1 MATIKFIL
9 IPLMLAW
16 LLLQKAATLLSTFR
30 NQLTLLLLTA
40 ALVHRDV
47 QEYGLMSL
55 PPEVL
60 YIIVQ
65 ELECPPPET
74 TIQSSDSQRYVLV
87 LSQ

>member
-1 MATIKFIL
+1 MIKFIL
-9 IPLMLAW
+9 IPLILAW
-16 LLLQKAATLLSTFR
+16 ILLQKATTLLSTVR
-30 NQLTLLLLTA
+30 DQLTLLLLTVA
-40 ALVHRDV
+40 HARRDV

-60 YIIVQ
+60 YDIAM

-74 TIQSSDSQRYVLV
+74 TTQSSGSQRHVLV